1 MVVRTISLAIAP
13 FPRSTS
19 PLRIRKAELRNGR
32 MEGVIRRRKKKKKEK
47 KKKKKK
53 KKKKQCNFRSEN

>member
-32 MEGVIRRRKKKKKEK
+32 MEGVIRRRKKKKK
-47 KKKKKK
+47 
-53 KKKKQCNFRSEN
+53 KKKQCNFRSEN